1 MRHSWRVSTFTSFD
15 GTTIAFD
22 DLGEGPPVVMLHGF
36 AADARANWHQPKVVE
51 AVVAAGRRVI
61 TPDARGHGRS
71 GKPHDVTAYQ
81 HQAMPRDVSA
91 LLDHLGLDEVD
102 LAGYS
107 MGARVTAQVAL
118 RESRVR
124 SIVLGGV
131 GIGVVQ
137 GRGPAG
143 AEGIAAALT
152 APDSSSIADPTAR
165 AFRQFAE
172 STGADREALAAV
184 MRAGMGEGAQSLAT
198 LAMPALVICG
208 DKDTLVG
215 PPQQLAD
222 VIPRAELVIVNGDH
236 LTAVG
241 DPKFRSS
248 IADFLSRVAR

>member
-1 MRHSWRVSTFTSFD
+1 MGEFSSFD
-15 GTTIAFD
+15 GTTIVYD

-71 GKPHDVTAYQ
+71 GKPHDVDAYKD
-81 HQAMPRDVSA
+81 HAMPRDVTA
-91 LLDHLGLDEVD
+91 LFDHLGLEEVD
-102 LAGYS
+102 VVGYS

-118 RESRVR
+118 REPRVR

-131 GIGVVQ
+131 GRRVIE

-143 AEGIAAALT
+143 AEAIAAALT
-152 APDSSSIADPTAR
+152 APDASVISDASAR
-165 AFRQFAE
+165 GFRAFAE

-184 MRAGMGEGAQSLAT
+184 MRAGLGQPAESLGT
-198 LAMPALVICG
+198 LSMPALVVCG

-215 PPQQLAD
+215 SPQPLVDA
-222 VIPRAELVIVNGDH
+222 IAGAELVIVNGDH

-241 DPKFRSS
+241 DPKFRQA
-248 IADFLSRVAR
+248 IAGFLSRVAR

>member
-1 MRHSWRVSTFTSFD
+1 MNTFSSFD

-36 AADARANWHQPKVVE
+36 AADAHANWHQPKVVE
-51 AVVAAGRRVI
+51 TVVATGRRVI

-71 GKPHDVTAYQ
+71 GKPHDIDAYKN
-81 HQAMPRDVSA
+81 QAMPRDVSA

-102 LAGYS
+102 LVGYS
-107 MGARVTAQVAL
+107 MGARITAQVAM
-118 RESRVR
+118 REPRVR

-131 GIGVVQ
+131 GVGVVQ

-152 APDSSSIADPTAR
+152 APDASSIADATAR
-165 AFRQFAE
+165 GFRRFAE

-184 MRAGMGEGAQSLAT
+184 MRAGMGEGTQSIDALSI
-198 LAMPALVICG
+198 PALVICG
-208 DKDTLVG
+208 DKDELVG
-215 PPQQLAD
+215 PPQALAD
-222 VIPRAELVIVNGDH
+222 LLSSAELVIVNGDH

-241 DPKFRSS
+241 DPRFRNA

>member
-1 MRHSWRVSTFTSFD
+1 MNTFSSFD

-36 AADARANWHQPKVVE
+36 AADAHANWHQPKVVD
-51 AVVAAGRRVI
+51 AVVATGRRVI

-71 GKPHDVTAYQ
+71 GKPHDVAAYQ
-81 HQAMPRDVSA
+81 NQAMPRDVSA
-91 LLDHLGLDEVD
+91 LLDHLGLTEVD
-102 LAGYS
+102 LVGYS
-107 MGARVTAQVAL
+107 MGARITAQVAT

-131 GIGVVQ
+131 GVGVVQ

-143 AEGIAAALT
+143 AERIAAALT
-152 APDSSSIADPTAR
+152 APHASSIADATAR
-165 AFRQFAE
+165 AFRRFAE

-184 MRAGMGEGAQSLAT
+184 MRAGMGEGAQSIDT
-198 LAMPALVICG
+198 LSIPALVICG
-208 DKDTLVG
+208 HKDDLVG
-215 PPQQLAD
+215 PPRALAD
-222 VIPRAELVIVNGDH
+222 LISGAELVVVNGDH

-241 DPKFRSS
+241 DPKFRSA

>member
-1 MRHSWRVSTFTSFD
+1 MGEFSSFD
-15 GTTIAFD
+15 GTTIVFD

-51 AVVAAGRRVI
+51 AVVASGRRVI

-71 GKPHDVTAYQ
+71 GKPHDVAAYKDN
-81 HQAMPRDVSA
+81 AMPRDVSA
-91 LLDHLGLDEVD
+91 LLDHLDLEQVD
-102 LAGYS
+102 LVGYS
-107 MGARVTAQVAL
+107 MGGRVTALVAI

-131 GIGVVQ
+131 GVGVVQ
-137 GRGPAG
+137 GGGLPGRDA
-143 AEGIAAALT
+143 IADALT
-152 APDSSSIADPTAR
+152 AADPAGIGSARAR

-184 MRAGMGEGAQSLAT
+184 MRAGIGADANPVGAISV
-198 LAMPALVICG
+198 PALVICG
-208 DKDTLVG
+208 DRDDLVG
-215 PPQQLAD
+215 DSSLLAQA
-222 VIPRAELVIVNGDH
+222 IPGAEHVIVNGDH

-241 DPKFRSS
+241 DPKFRQA

>member
-1 MRHSWRVSTFTSFD
+1 MNTFSSFD

-36 AADARANWHQPKVVE
+36 AADAHANWHQPKVVE
-51 AVVAAGRRVI
+51 TVVATGRRVI

-71 GKPHDVTAYQ
+71 GKPHDIDAYKN
-81 HQAMPRDVSA
+81 QAMPRDVSA

-102 LAGYS
+102 LVGYS
-107 MGARVTAQVAL
+107 MGARITAQVAM
-118 RESRVR
+118 REPRVR

-131 GIGVVQ
+131 GVGVVQ

-152 APDSSSIADPTAR
+152 APDASSIADATAR
-165 AFRQFAE
+165 GFRRFAE

-184 MRAGMGEGAQSLAT
+184 MRAGMGEGTQSIDT
-198 LAMPALVICG
+198 LSIPALVICG
-208 DKDTLVG
+208 DKDELVG
-215 PPQQLAD
+215 PPQALAD
-222 VIPRAELVIVNGDH
+222 LLSSAELVIVNGDH
-236 LTAVG
+236 LSAVG
-241 DPKFRSS
+241 DPRFRNA